1 MVIAGEMGLPFKR
14 RLGWVSLGMK
24 FESPST
30 SRQGLEGEGEKELNL
45 SALKQQKRKGEL
57 LRQVWEKGDG
67 G

>member
-45 SALKQQKRKGEL
+45 SALKQ
-57 LRQVWEKGDG
+57 
-67 G
+67 